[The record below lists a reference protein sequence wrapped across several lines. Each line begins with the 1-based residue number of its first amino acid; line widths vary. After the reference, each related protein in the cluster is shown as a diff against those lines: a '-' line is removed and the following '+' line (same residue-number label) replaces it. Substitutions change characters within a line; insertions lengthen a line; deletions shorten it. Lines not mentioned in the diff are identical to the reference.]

1 MSNSRQ
7 GVGKKLGTED
17 GRQETVLKVGI
28 RNRRRSAMHD
38 SIGRTGDRSKGRNEE
53 KEIRFKERNK
63 GQ

>member
-28 RNRRRSAMHD
+28 RNRRQGA
-38 SIGRTGDRSKGRNEE
+38 GKELRTEDEVQCIKV
-53 KEIRFKERNK
+53 
-63 GQ
+63 